1 MRIKIPIQMIKQK
14 INQINFKTEI
24 DRKNVVSYGNRSQN
38 MKNLNAMKI
47 RSLVLAALVG
57 SGMNTAF
64 AFTSGSTGSD
74 GAFSPTVNTQ
84 LQLPPD
90 GIFNFTTVNIPSGVT
105 VTFQKNT
112 TNTPVTFLASGD
124 VTIAG
129 NINLNGSPAPA
140 VGAAG
145 DGNIG
150 DDSLPGIG
158 GPGGF
163 DGGRG
168 GIGGSGA
175 PGSGGIGPGGAGP
188 AGLDNTSIC
197 GGAGGSYSTLGGFW
211 GNQTNNV
218 CASANGS
225 RAGSAT
231 LGNLYGTE
239 SLLPLI
245 GGSGGSGGFP
255 GSAFGGGGGGGGG
268 GAILIAASGTV
279 NLTGSVSANGGRG
292 GDTAGGGSGGAG
304 GAGSGGAIRIIA
316 TSITGNGAVTA
327 NGGVRSDAAITA
339 ISDGGAGGSGRIRF
353 ESDSITRTAVTTPAF
368 TFAAP
373 QDVFVA
379 GLPTLRISSV
389 AGVAAPATPTGN
401 ADITLPQTTIN
412 PVSVAFTTSGVPV
425 GNTVTLSLTPAS
437 GSSVNVVS
445 TALTGTVDNAT
456 ANVSV
461 TLPSGPSIL
470 SASVSYTVTASIGN
484 ALRNFAKGETVERI
498 VLAAAPG
505 SASETTLI
513 TVSGKEYKY
522 KGRLPAIL

>member
-1 MRIKIPIQMIKQK
+1 
-14 INQINFKTEI
+14 
-24 DRKNVVSYGNRSQN
+24 
-38 MKNLNAMKI
+38 MKNLNTMKI
-47 RSLVLAALVG
+47 RGLVLAALAC
-57 SGMNTAF
+57 SGFNTAF

-84 LQLPPD
+84 LQLPSD

-129 NINLNGSPAPA
+129 NINVDGAPAPA

-150 DDSLPGIG
+150 DDGLPGIG

-168 GIGGSGA
+168 SIAGSNA
-175 PGSGGIGPGGAGP
+175 PGSSGIGPGGAGP
-188 AGLDNTSIC
+188 AGDNGNINSVC
-197 GGAGGSYSTLGGFW
+197 GGAGGSYSTVGRFW
-211 GNQTNNV
+211 SNQTNNI
-218 CASANGS
+218 CAN
-225 RAGSAT
+225 RIGSAT
-231 LGNLYGTE
+231 LGTTYGSE

-245 GGSGGSGGFP
+245 GGSGGSSGFS

-279 NLTGSVSANGGRG
+279 TISGTVRANGGEG
-292 GDTAGGGSGGAG
+292 GNTAGGSFGGSGGS
-304 GAGSGGAIRIIA
+304 GSGGAIRIIA
-316 TSITGNGAVTA
+316 TTIAGNGAVTA
-327 NGGVRSDAAITA
+327 NGGPDAGVA
-339 ISDGGAGGSGRIRF
+339 SSSPSNGGAGGSGRIRF
-353 ESDSITRTAVTTPAF
+353 ESDNITRTAVTTPAF
-368 TFAAP
+368 DFKAP
-373 QDVFVA
+373 QEVFVA
-379 GLPTLRISSV
+379 GLPALRITSV

-401 ADITLPQTTIN
+401 ADITLPQATAN
-412 PVSVAFTTSGVPV
+412 PVSVVFTTTGVPV

-445 TALTGTVDNAT
+445 TALSGTVDNAT

-498 VLAAAPG
+498 VLAALPG
-505 SASETTLI
+505 GLSETTLI
-513 TVSGKEYKY
+513 TVTGKEYRY
-522 KGRLPAIL
+522 NGSLPAIL

>member
-1 MRIKIPIQMIKQK
+1 
-14 INQINFKTEI
+14 
-24 DRKNVVSYGNRSQN
+24 
-38 MKNLNAMKI
+38 MKNSNGMMI
-47 RSLVLAALVG
+47 RSLVMTVLVS

-112 TNTPVTFLASGD
+112 TNTPVTILASGD

-129 NINLNGSPAPA
+129 TLDLSGTAAAN

-150 DDSLPGIG
+150 DDGLPGLG

-168 GIGGSGA
+168 GIAGSNA
-175 PGSGGIGPGGAGP
+175 PGSSGIGPGGAGP
-188 AGLDNTSIC
+188 ARGLDGTTPC
-197 GGAGGSYSTLGGFW
+197 GGAGGSYGSSGGLRTTSRFSTCGPTRGG
-211 GNQTNNV
+211 TAIL
-218 CASANGS
+218 ASTYGS
-225 RAGSAT
+225 G
-231 LGNLYGTE
+231 

-279 NLTGSVSANGGRG
+279 NIAGTIRANGGNG
-292 GDTAGGGSGGAG
+292 ASIGGGGSGGAG

-327 NGGVRSDAAITA
+327 AGAAQGISVINGASNGGP
-339 ISDGGAGGSGRIRF
+339 GGSGRIRF
-353 ESDSITRTAVTTPAF
+353 EADNYTRTAATTPAF
-368 TFAAP
+368 SFAAP
-373 QDVFVA
+373 QEVFIA
-379 GLPTLRISSV
+379 GLPALRITTV

-401 ADITLPQTTIN
+401 ADITLPQTTAN
-412 PVSVAFTTSGVPV
+412 PVTVEFATSGVPV
-425 GNTVTLSLTPAS
+425 GNTVTLSVTPAS
-437 GSSVNVVS
+437 GSNTSVVS

-470 SASVSYTVTASIGN
+470 SASVSYTVTASVGN
-484 ALRNFAKGETVERI
+484 ALSTFAKGETVERI
-498 VLAAAPG
+498 VLAAVPG
-505 SASETTLI
+505 ALSETTLI
-513 TVSGKEYKY
+513 TTSGKQYTY
-522 KGRLPAIL
+522 TGRIPAIY